1 MHGVPRNMTLARRLE
16 VKSSDNN
23 YKKVL
28 AFQKCGLPFFLFLI
42 LYEIKTISF
51 RFRQF
56 WFYLI
61 LKSEQM

>member
-28 AFQKCGLPFFLFLI
+28 AFQKCGLPFFLLLI
-42 LYEIKTISF
+42 LYEIKQYRLDFDNFGFI
-51 RFRQF
+51 
-56 WFYLI
+56 
-61 LKSEQM
+61 